1 MEAIEAELES
11 KTIERDVEVNEVI
24 EPHEVIIE
32 EVQPEPEPAK
42 EKPKKVK
49 KPRSEKQIAA
59 FEKAKQKRAEGI
71 ALRKQQ
77 KEDAKIEK
85 KELKK
90 KVVES
95 FQKPIVQEKPVSK
108 PVIHAPHPREQV
120 VNNYYYYG
128 TGPPQPQHTYTET
141 IEKKSRKK
149 ARPPTPSSSES
160 ESESEEEEQPR
171 EIKRQPPKPSLKF
184 RFA

>member
-1 MEAIEAELES
+1 MEAIEAELEA
-11 KTIERDVEVNEVI
+11 KTIERDI
-24 EPHEVIIE
+24 EPVEPIDEVVIE
-32 EVQPEPEPAK
+32 EVQPEPEPEP

-71 ALRKQQ
+71 ASRKKQ
-77 KEDAKIEK
+77 KEDDKALK

-90 KVVES
+90 KAVES
-95 FQKPIVQEKPVSK
+95 IQDPVVPVVHEKPVTK
-108 PVIHAPHPREQV
+108 PVINTPNPREQV

-128 TGPPQPQHTYTET
+128 MAPPQHPVYTEET
-141 IEKKSRKK
+141 EKKSRKK
-149 ARPPTPSSSES
+149 TRPPTPSSSES
-160 ESESEEEEQPR
+160 ESEEEEIPQAPGR
-171 EIKRQPPKPSLKF
+171 MPPKQPILKF